1 MQSPLLSKCGLL
13 LRLGSDT
20 YDSESVPLELH
31 DMPGGAEAFELCAK
45 FCYGVSINIS
55 AHNLVPSLC
64 ASKLLQMNESI
75 ERGNFVGK
83 LESFFSSCIL
93 EGWKDSVSTLQ
104 ATEKLPEWS
113 ENLGIIRKCIDS
125 IIEKVL
131 TPLPQVKTNQNP

>member
-1 MQSPLLSKCGLL
+1 
-13 LRLGSDT
+13 
-20 YDSESVPLELH
+20 
-31 DMPGGAEAFELCAK
+31 MPGGAEAFELCAK

-55 AHNLVPSLC
+55 AHNFVPSLC
-64 ASKLLQMNESI
+64 AAKLLQMNESI

-93 EGWKDSVSTLQ
+93 EGWKDSVSTLL

-131 TPLPQVKTNQNP
+131 TPLSQVKQINTIKLPSHNI

>member
-1 MQSPLLSKCGLL
+1 
-13 LRLGSDT
+13 
-20 YDSESVPLELH
+20 
-31 DMPGGAEAFELCAK
+31 MPGGAEAFELCAK

-55 AHNLVPSLC
+55 AHNFVPSLC
-64 ASKLLQMNESI
+64 AAKLLQMNESI

-93 EGWKDSVSTLQ
+93 EGWKDSVSTLL

-131 TPLPQVKTNQNP
+131 TPLSQVKQINTIKLPSHNILYRKHLDY